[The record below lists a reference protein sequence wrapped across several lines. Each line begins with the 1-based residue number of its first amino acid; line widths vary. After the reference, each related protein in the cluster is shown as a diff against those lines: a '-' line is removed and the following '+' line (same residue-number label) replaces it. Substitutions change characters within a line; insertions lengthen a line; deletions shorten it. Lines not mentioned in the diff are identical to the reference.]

1 MKIVKDTPIEIG
13 WLVWQARPP
22 RPSLTVVVK
31 GTFDLVPAGE
41 CPLSGL
47 QALLTGDEYHDGDVE
62 RSARYASDFALL
74 KPRAECLLMGSY
86 RAPGAVPVTA
96 AAVAFRVGK
105 VMKRLAL
112 VGDRHWKAGVLGGA
126 TDPLPFQTMP
136 LCWERCFGGSGVAEN
151 PVGRGLAPLRASG
164 QLPIALPNIESPTAM
179 VRSAADRPDPAGAF
193 PIAPTW
199 PSRRAFGGTYDE
211 AWQKTRWPFFPEDFD
226 WGYFN
231 AAPRDQQIE
240 GYWRGDEEIE
250 LTGLHPAEPLIRCR
264 LPGVRPRVFL
274 HHTGADAG
282 LREVALN
289 LDTIT
294 LDVDTLRVHCV
305 WRGLAEIARETLEGI
320 PHIFVVHEPLAR
332 HSPLV
337 ECEAWFERQRRK
349 IAEEE
354 GAFAAEAPPAAATAS
369 VAVPALTALTPE
381 DATQRRDRAAALRER
396 VQRALLD
403 GVSCAGWELIDA
415 DLSDLDLARADFTRA
430 LLTRARFDR
439 SSLDEARLDG
449 AILHEATVSRASF
462 RGASL
467 VGALLTSARGAE
479 VVFDG
484 AILDDAQGSDA
495 SFPGARFL
503 KTSLRRAELARVD
516 LTSARFEDAILD
528 SADLAGA
535 TLDGAVFV
543 RSILVDTSLESGA
556 SAKRARLDGCDLRK
570 LRASEGADFT
580 GASLRGAT
588 AQGARFAKARL
599 DRAQLAGAN
608 LDGADFSEASLA
620 EASLARCSLRKAR
633 FDDAAMVGATLRGSD
648 LHEARLEGADLR
660 DADLRGCNLYGAE
673 LWKVRLEGAQ
683 LEGADL
689 SGTKLG

>member
-1 MKIVKDTPIEIG
+1 LKIVKDTPLEIG

-31 GTFDLVPAGE
+31 GTFDLAPSGA
-41 CPLSGL
+41 CPISAL

-62 RSARYASDFALL
+62 RSTRYASDFALL
-74 KPRAECLLMGSY
+74 KPHGECLLMGSY
-86 RAPGAVPVTA
+86 RAPA
-96 AAVAFRVGK
+96 AAKVTSAVVSFRVGK

-112 VGDRHWKAGVLGGA
+112 VGDRHWKAGLLGGA
-126 TDPLPFQTMP
+126 TDPLPLQTVP
-136 LCWERCFGGSGVAEN
+136 LCWERCFGGSGVELN
-151 PVGRGLAPLRASG
+151 PVGRGIAPLRGAG
-164 QLPIALPNIESPTAM
+164 NGLIALPNIESPTAM
-179 VRSAADRPDPAGAF
+179 VRSPADRPDPAGAF

-199 PSRRAFGGTYDE
+199 PSRRAFSGTYDE
-211 AWQKTRWPFFPEDFD
+211 AWQRTRWPFFPEDFD

-250 LTGLHPAEPLIRCR
+250 LNGLHPAEPLIQCR

-274 HHTGADAG
+274 HQVGADAG

-294 LDVDTLRVHCV
+294 LDVDTLRAHVV

-332 HSPLV
+332 PSTPV
-337 ECEAWFERQRRK
+337 ECDAWFERQRRRL
-349 IAEEE
+349 AEEE
-354 GAFAAEAPPAAATAS
+354 GAFAAEAPPPAAAAAAS
-369 VAVPALTALTPE
+369 VAVPAPAGASQPRE
-381 DATQRRDRAAALRER
+381 KAAALRER

-430 LLTRARFDR
+430 LLTRVCFDR

-449 AILHEATVSRASF
+449 AILHEATMSRASF

-467 VGALLTSARGAE
+467 AGALLTLARGAE

-484 AILDDAQGSDA
+484 ANLDDVQGGDA

-516 LTSARFEDAILD
+516 LTSARFEDTVLD
-528 SADLAGA
+528 GADLAGA
-535 TLDGAVFV
+535 MLDGAVFV
-543 RSILVDTSLESGA
+543 RSSLVDTSLEGGA
-556 SAKRARLDGCDLRK
+556 SAKRARFDGCDLRR

-580 GASLRGAT
+580 GASLRDAS
-588 AQGARFAKARL
+588 AAGARFAKARL
-599 DRAQLAGAN
+599 DRAQLTGAT

-660 DADLRGCNLYGAE
+660 GADLRGANLHGAE
-673 LWKVRLEGAQ
+673 LWKVRLEGTP